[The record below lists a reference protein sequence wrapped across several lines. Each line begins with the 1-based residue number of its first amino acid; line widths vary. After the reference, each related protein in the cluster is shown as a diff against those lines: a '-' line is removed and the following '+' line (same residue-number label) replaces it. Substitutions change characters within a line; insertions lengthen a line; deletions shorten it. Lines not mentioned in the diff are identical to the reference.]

1 MSPTKSLLNRWFDL
15 AGRGTTLQR
24 ELRGAFATFLTM
36 SYILFVNPS
45 ILQAAGVPFDS
56 AVACTALAAGVCC
69 LLMGTLANFPIAL
82 ASGMGLNAVVAYQV
96 AQRAG
101 SWQVAMGLVFWDG
114 VIVLLLVLCGL
125 REAVMR
131 AIPRDLRR
139 AIGAGIGLFIA
150 FIGAVNARIVIVPA
164 GTLFELQ
171 KNPRALLP
179 PVTFGSLAELDTLVA
194 ITGLILTAFLLARKV
209 RGALII
215 GIAASTLLALALG
228 QPQLPFELRLPS
240 FTNAFQANV
249 LGALQLKLMPFLFA
263 ILMVDFFDTLG
274 TVTAISDQ
282 GELTDKEGHI
292 PNLRRVLL
300 IDAVS
305 ASIGGLLGASSVTC
319 YIESAAG
326 VAEGARTGLHSIFV
340 GLLFLVAIFLAPVA
354 GIVPPA
360 ATAPALMVVGFLMVL
375 QIARIDFAQLETALP
390 AFITLVLLPFTYS
403 IAHGIGYG
411 FIAYT
416 LIKVLSG
423 KFREVHLLMYGT
435 SAAFAA
441 YFILGE
447 DARPLVELYEWITK
461 QTGGA

>member
-1 MSPTKSLLNRWFDL
+1 MPAIRALVDRWFDL
-15 AGRGTTLQR
+15 TGRGTTVRR
-24 ELRGAFATFLTM
+24 EVRGALATFLTM

-56 AVACTALAAGVCC
+56 AVACTALAAAVCC
-69 LLMGTLANFPIAL
+69 LLMGTVANFPIAL

-96 AQRAG
+96 AAKAG

-114 VIVLLLVLCGL
+114 VIVLILVLCGL
-125 REAVMR
+125 REAVMS

-150 FIGAVNARIVIVPA
+150 FIGAVNARIVIVPP
-164 GTLFELQ
+164 GTIFELP
-171 KNPRALLP
+171 KNAKALLP

-194 ITGLILTAFLLARKV
+194 VVGLVLTAFLLARRV

-215 GIAASTLLALALG
+215 GIVVSTLLALVFGIAR
-228 QPQLPFELRLPS
+228 PPTEFKPPS
-240 FTNAFQANV
+240 FANAFQADV
-249 LGALQLKLMPFLFA
+249 LGALQLKLVPLLFA

-274 TVTAISDQ
+274 TVSAIADQ
-282 GELTDKEGHI
+282 GELTDKDGKI
-292 PNLRRVLL
+292 PGLRRILL
-300 IDAVS
+300 VDSVS

-326 VAEGARTGLHSIFV
+326 VAEGARTGLHSVFV
-340 GLLFLVAIFLAPVA
+340 GLIFLAAILLAPIA

-360 ATAPALMVVGFLMVL
+360 ATAPALLIVGFLMLL
-375 QIARIDFAQLETALP
+375 QVARIDFDNLETAIP
-390 AFITLVLLPFTYS
+390 AFLTLVLLPFTYS

-411 FIAYT
+411 FLAYT

-435 SAAFAA
+435 SAMFAV
-441 YFILGE
+441 YFVLGD
-447 DARPLVELYEWITK
+447 DAKPLFELYNWL
-461 QTGGA
+461 QGRAVLQ

>member
-228 QPQLPFELRLPS
+228 QTQLPSELRLPS